1 MLARPYGYPP
11 FVGYTRRQAV
21 LTALVAN
28 AIKPV
33 RGRATV
39 VPVFFASWLTSELA
53 PHLLVV
59 QALDTLRAL
68 RRRELTLTGLTL
80 GALSAVGLGWMI
92 KRSAEVPA
100 QIDAVFHE
108 LEIAEDRDP
117 RTPFRAYARPFT
129 YRDRGVRVLRD
140 VAYTDGGRRAKLDIY
155 LPAEGDIEKAPVLIQ
170 IHGGA
175 WMISHKGQ
183 QGLLLMN
190 QMAARGWVCVAANYR
205 LAPKYRWPTQ
215 IIDVK
220 RAIAWVREHIA
231 EYGGDPDY
239 LILTGGSAGGHLSA
253 LATVTPSDPAWQP
266 GFEDADTSVSGCVPF
281 YGIYDF
287 DSDDAYAKPMRQ
299 FLTRVVFP
307 SGSTI
312 DDFRKASALHRLT
325 DDVPEFLVVHG
336 ANDSLANIEQARSF
350 VERLR
355 EINPGKVAYLELP
368 YTQHAFEVFGSV
380 RARHVIRGVGRW
392 LDWHRAQWLGE
403 RARVE
408 QSEVSAATIPR
419 SG

>member
-1 MLARPYGYPP
+1 
-11 FVGYTRRQAV
+11 VGYTRRQAV
-21 LTALVAN
+21 LAALVAN

-39 VPVFFASWLTSELA
+39 VPVFFSSWLTSELA
-53 PHLLVV
+53 PHILAA

-68 RRRELTLTGLTL
+68 RRREATVIGLAL
-80 GALSAVGLGWMI
+80 AALSALGLGWMLR
-92 KRSAEVPA
+92 RSHEVAGQVDAMLRNELEVPA
-100 QIDAVFHE
+100 D
-108 LEIAEDRDP
+108 LEP
-117 RTPFRAYARPFT
+117 RTRLSTYAQPFKYA
-129 YRDRGVRVLRD
+129 DRGVRVLRD
-140 VAYTDGGRRAKLDIY
+140 IAYTEGGRRAQLDIY
-155 LPAEGDIEKAPVLIQ
+155 LPAEGAIEKAPVLIQ

-205 LAPKYRWPTQ
+205 LAPKHRWPTQ
-215 IIDVK
+215 IVDVK

-253 LATVTPSDPAWQP
+253 LATVTPSDPQWQP

-299 FLTRVVFP
+299 FLSRVVFP
-307 SGSTI
+307 RDSTI
-312 DDFRKASALHRLT
+312 DDFRNASALHRLT

-336 ANDSLANIEQARSF
+336 TNDSLANVEQSRAF

-355 EINPGKVAYLELP
+355 AINPGKVTYLELP
-368 YTQHAFEVFGSV
+368 WTQHAFEVFGSV

-392 LDWHRAQWLGE
+392 LDWHRAQWLAE
-403 RARVE
+403 RERVE
-408 QSEVSAATIPR
+408 QSEVA
-419 SG
+419 G

>member
-1 MLARPYGYPP
+1 VS
-11 FVGYTRRQAV
+11 FTRRQAV
-21 LTALVAN
+21 LAALVAN

-39 VPVFFASWLTSELA
+39 VPVFFTSWLTSELA
-53 PHLLVV
+53 PHILVA

-68 RRRELTLTGLTL
+68 RRREATLTGLVL
-80 GALSAVGLGWMI
+80 AALSALGLGWMLR
-92 KRSAEVPA
+92 RSHDVAA
-100 QIDAVFHE
+100 QFDAMLRDE
-108 LEIAEDRDP
+108 LEIPADLEP
-117 RTPFRAYARPFT
+117 RTSLSTYARPFK
-129 YRDRGVRVLRD
+129 YADRGVRVLRD
-140 VAYTDGGRRAKLDIY
+140 IANTEGGRRARLAIY
-155 LPAEGDIEKAPVLIQ
+155 LPAEGAIEKAPVLLQ

-175 WMISHKGQ
+175 WTISHKGQ

-205 LAPKYRWPTQ
+205 LAPKHRWPTQ
-215 IIDVK
+215 IVDVK

-287 DSDDAYAKPMRQ
+287 DSKDAYSKPMRQ
-299 FLTRVVFP
+299 FLSRVLFP
-307 SGSTI
+307 PGATI
-312 DDFRKASALHRLT
+312 DDFRNASALHRLT

-336 ANDSLANIEQARSF
+336 TNDSLANIEQARTF

-355 EINPGKVAYLELP
+355 AINPGKVTYLELP
-368 YTQHAFEVFGSV
+368 WTQHAFEVFGSV

-392 LDWHRAQWLGE
+392 LDWHRAQWLAE
-403 RARVE
+403 RERDE
-408 QSEVSAATIPR
+408 QSEVA
-419 SG
+419 G

>member
-1 MLARPYGYPP
+1 
-11 FVGYTRRQAV
+11 VGYTRRQAV
-21 LTALVAN
+21 LAALVAN

-53 PHLLVV
+53 PQILVV

-68 RRRELTLTGLTL
+68 RRREATLTGLAL
-80 GALSAVGLGWMI
+80 GALSAVGLGWML
-92 KRSAEVPA
+92 KRSHEVAA
-100 QIDAVFHE
+100 QVDVLLRDE
-108 LEIAEDRDP
+108 LEIPPDLEP
-117 RTPFRAYARPFT
+117 RTPLRTYARPFKFA
-129 YRDRGVRVLRD
+129 DRGVRVLRD
-140 VAYTDGGRRAKLDIY
+140 VAYTEGGRRAQLDIY
-155 LPAEGDIEKAPVLIQ
+155 LPAEGAIEKAPVLIQ

-175 WMISHKGQ
+175 WMISHKGE

-205 LAPKYRWPTQ
+205 LAPKHRWPTQ

-220 RAIAWVREHIA
+220 RAIAWVRENIA

-239 LILTGGSAGGHLSA
+239 LVLTGGSAGGHLSA
-253 LATVTPSDPAWQP
+253 LATVTPSDPVWQP

-287 DSDDAYAKPMRQ
+287 DSNDAYAKPMRQ
-299 FLTRVVFP
+299 FLSRVVFP
-307 SGSTI
+307 GDVTI
-312 DDFRKASALHRLT
+312 EDFRNASALHRLT

-336 ANDSLANIEQARSF
+336 ANDSLANVEQARAF

-355 EINPGKVAYLELP
+355 EINPGKVTYLELP
-368 YTQHAFEVFGSV
+368 GTQHAFEVFGSV
-380 RARHVIRGVGRW
+380 RARHVVRGVGRW
-392 LDWHRAQWLGE
+392 LDWHRAQWLAE
-403 RARVE
+403 RSRVE
-408 QSEVSAATIPR
+408 QSEVA
-419 SG
+419 G

>member
-1 MLARPYGYPP
+1 
-11 FVGYTRRQAV
+11 VGYTRRQAV
-21 LTALVAN
+21 LAALVAN

-39 VPVFFASWLTSELA
+39 VPVFFSSWLTSELA
-53 PHLLVV
+53 PQILVV

-68 RRRELTLTGLTL
+68 RRREATLTGLAL
-80 GALSAVGLGWMI
+80 GALSAVGLGWML
-92 KRSAEVPA
+92 KRSNDVAG
-100 QIDAVFHE
+100 QIDTLLRNE
-108 LEIAEDRDP
+108 LEIPEDLGP
-117 RTPFRAYARPFT
+117 RTPLRTYARPFK
-129 YRDRGVRVLRD
+129 YADRGVRVLRD
-140 VAYTDGGRRAKLDIY
+140 IAYTEGGRRANLDVY
-155 LPAEGDIEKAPVLIQ
+155 LPAEGPIEKAPVLIQ

-175 WMISHKGQ
+175 WMISHKGE

-205 LAPKYRWPTQ
+205 LAPKHRWPTQ
-215 IIDVK
+215 IVDVK

-287 DSDDAYAKPMRQ
+287 DSDDAYAKPMRD

-307 SGSTI
+307 REASI
-312 DDFRKASALHRLT
+312 DDFRNASALHRLT

-336 ANDSLANIEQARSF
+336 ANDSLANVEQARSF
-350 VERLR
+350 VARLR
-355 EINPGKVAYLELP
+355 EINPGKVTYLELP
-368 YTQHAFEVFGSV
+368 GTQHAFEVFGSV

-392 LDWHRAQWLGE
+392 LDWHRAQWLAE
-403 RARVE
+403 HSRIE
-408 QSEVSAATIPR
+408 QSEVV
-419 SG
+419 G

>member
-1 MLARPYGYPP
+1 
-11 FVGYTRRQAV
+11 VGYTRRQAV

-33 RGRATV
+33 RGKATV

-59 QALDTLRAL
+59 QALDTLRAM
-68 RRRELTLTGLTL
+68 RRRELTLTGLAL
-80 GALSAVGLGWMI
+80 AMLSALGLGWML
-92 KRSAEVPA
+92 KRSRDVAA
-100 QIDAVFHE
+100 QVDTLLSGE
-108 LEIAEDRDP
+108 LEIPEDLEP
-117 RTPFRAYARPFT
+117 PTPLRRYARPFK
-129 YRDRGVRVLRD
+129 YADRGVRVLRD
-140 VAYTDGGRRAKLDIY
+140 IAYTEGGRRAKLDIY
-155 LPAEGDIEKAPVLIQ
+155 LPAEGAIEKAPVLIQ

-205 LAPKYRWPTQ
+205 LAPKHRWPTQ
-215 IIDVK
+215 IVDVK
-220 RAIAWVREHIA
+220 RAIAWVRENIA

-281 YGIYDF
+281 YGLYDF
-287 DSDDAYAKPMRQ
+287 DSNDAYAKPTRE
-299 FLTRVVFP
+299 FLSRVVFP
-307 SGSTI
+307 RGATA
-312 DDFRKASALHRLT
+312 DDFRNASALHRLT

-336 ANDSLANIEQARSF
+336 ANDSLANVEQARAF

-355 EINPGKVAYLELP
+355 AINPGKVTYLELP
-368 YTQHAFEVFGSV
+368 WTQHAFEVFGSV

-392 LDWHRAQWLGE
+392 LDWHRAQWLAE
-403 RARVE
+403 RERVE
-408 QSEVSAATIPR
+408 RSEV
-419 SG
+419 G

>member
-1 MLARPYGYPP
+1 M
-11 FVGYTRRQAV
+11 
-21 LTALVAN
+21 TALVAN

-53 PHLLVV
+53 PHILVA

-68 RRRELTLTGLTL
+68 RRREATLTGLALT
-80 GALSAVGLGWMI
+80 ALSATGLGWLLR
-92 KRSAEVPA
+92 RSHEVAA
-100 QIDAVFHE
+100 QVDALLRDE
-108 LEIAEDRDP
+108 LEIPADSEP
-117 RTPFRAYARPFT
+117 RTRLGTYARPFK
-129 YRDRGVRVLRD
+129 YADRGVRVLRN
-140 VAYTDGGRRAKLDIY
+140 VSYTEGGRRAKLDIY
-155 LPAEGDIEKAPVLIQ
+155 LPAEGAIAKAPVLIQ

-205 LAPKYRWPTQ
+205 LAPKHRWPTQ

-220 RAIAWVREHIA
+220 RAIAWVRENIA

-239 LILTGGSAGGHLSA
+239 LVLTGGSAGGHLSA

-281 YGIYDF
+281 YGVYDF

-299 FLTRVVFP
+299 FLSRVVFP
-307 SGSTI
+307 RGATT
-312 DDFRKASALHRLT
+312 DDFRNASALHRLT
-325 DDVPEFLVVHG
+325 DEVPEFLVVHG

-355 EINPGKVAYLELP
+355 EINPGKVTYLELP
-368 YTQHAFEVFGSV
+368 WTQHAFEVFGSV
-380 RARHVIRGVGRW
+380 RARHVIRGIGRW
-392 LDWHRAQWLGE
+392 LDWHRAQWLAE
-403 RARVE
+403 RSEVE
-408 QSEVSAATIPR
+408 QSEVA
-419 SG
+419 G

>member
-1 MLARPYGYPP
+1 MS
-11 FVGYTRRQAV
+11 FTRRQAV
-21 LTALVAN
+21 LAALVAN

-33 RGRATV
+33 RGRVTV

-53 PHLLVV
+53 PHILVA

-68 RRRELTLTGLTL
+68 RRREATLTALAL
-80 GALSAVGLGWMI
+80 AALSALGLGWMLR
-92 KRSAEVPA
+92 RSHDVAAQVDAMLRDELDIPA
-100 QIDAVFHE
+100 D
-108 LEIAEDRDP
+108 LEP
-117 RTPFRAYARPFT
+117 RARLHTYARPFK
-129 YRDRGVRVLRD
+129 YADRGVRVLRD
-140 VAYTDGGRRAKLDIY
+140 IAYTEGGRRAKLDIY
-155 LPAEGDIEKAPVLIQ
+155 LPAEGAIEKAPVLLQ

-215 IIDVK
+215 IVDVK

-239 LILTGGSAGGHLSA
+239 LVLTGGSAGGHLSA

-266 GFEDADTSVSGCVPF
+266 GFEEADTSVSGCVPF

-287 DSDDAYAKPMRQ
+287 DSNDAYAKPMRQ
-299 FLTRVVFP
+299 FLSRVVFP
-307 SGSTI
+307 PGTTI
-312 DDFRKASALHRLT
+312 DDFRNASALHRLT

-336 ANDSLANIEQARSF
+336 VNDSLANIEQARAF

-355 EINPGKVAYLELP
+355 EVNPGKVTYLELP
-368 YTQHAFEVFGSV
+368 GTQHAFEVFGSV
-380 RARHVIRGVGRW
+380 RAWHVIRGVGRW
-392 LDWHRAQWLGE
+392 LDWHRAQWLAE
-403 RARVE
+403 RERVE
-408 QSEVSAATIPR
+408 QSEVA
-419 SG
+419 G

>member
-1 MLARPYGYPP
+1 M
-11 FVGYTRRQAV
+11 GYTRRQAV
-21 LTALVAN
+21 LAVLVAN

-33 RGRATV
+33 RGAVTV

-53 PHLLVV
+53 PHILLA
-59 QALDTLRAL
+59 QALDTLRAI
-68 RRRELTLTGLTL
+68 RRREVTLTGLVL
-80 GALSAVGLGWMI
+80 AGLSAAGLAWMVR
-92 KRSAEVPA
+92 RSMEVPR
-100 QIDAVFHE
+100 QLDEILRTE
-108 LEIAEDRDP
+108 LDIPEDDDP
-117 RTPFRAYARPFT
+117 PTRLRTYARPFK
-129 YRDRGVRVLRD
+129 YGDRGVRVLRD
-140 VAYTDGGRRAKLDIY
+140 VPYTEGGRRAKLDIY
-155 LPAEGDIEKAPVLIQ
+155 LPAEGAVEKAPVLIQ

-205 LAPKYRWPTQ
+205 LAPKHRWPTQ

-220 RAIAWVREHIA
+220 RAIAWVRENIA

-253 LATVTPSDPAWQP
+253 LATVTPSDPTWQP

-287 DSDDAYAKPMRQ
+287 DPSDEAYAKSMQQ
-299 FLTRVVFP
+299 FLSRVVFP
-307 SGSTI
+307 RGATI
-312 DDFRKASALHRLT
+312 DDFRNASALHRLT

-336 ANDSLANIEQARSF
+336 VNDSLADIEQARAF

-355 EINPGKVAYLELP
+355 AINPGKVAYLELP
-368 YTQHAFEVFGSV
+368 WTQHAFEVFGSV

-392 LDWHRAQWLGE
+392 LDWHRSQWMAE
-403 RARVE
+403 RSRVE
-408 QSEVSAATIPR
+408 QSEVAGQA
-419 SG
+419 G

>member
-1 MLARPYGYPP
+1 MS
-11 FVGYTRRQAV
+11 FTRRQAV

-33 RGRATV
+33 RGAATV

-53 PHLLVV
+53 PHLLVA

-68 RRRELTLTGLTL
+68 RRREATVTGL
-80 GALSAVGLGWMI
+80 ALAAISAVGLGWML
-92 KRSAEVPA
+92 KRSTEVPRQVDELLLELEVPA
-100 QIDAVFHE
+100 DV
-108 LEIAEDRDP
+108 DP
-117 RTPFRAYARPFT
+117 RTPLRTYARPFKFH
-129 YRDRGVRVLRD
+129 DRGVRVLRD
-140 VAYTDGGRRAKLDIY
+140 VAYAEGGRRGTLDIY
-155 LPAEGDIEKAPVLIQ
+155 LPAEGAIDRAPVLIQ
-170 IHGGA
+170 IHGGG
-175 WMISHKGQ
+175 WTISHKGQ

-205 LAPKYRWPTQ
+205 LAPKHRWPTQ
-215 IIDVK
+215 IVDVK
-220 RAIAWVREHIA
+220 RAIAWVRENIA

-287 DSDDAYAKPMRQ
+287 DSNDAYSKTMRQ
-299 FLTRVVFP
+299 FLSRVVFP
-307 SGSTI
+307 RGATT
-312 DDFRKASALHRLT
+312 DDFRSASALHRLT
-325 DDVPEFLVVHG
+325 DDVPEFLVVHDT
-336 ANDSLANIEQARSF
+336 NDSLANIEQARSF
-350 VERLR
+350 VKRLR

-368 YTQHAFEVFGSV
+368 HTQHAFEVFGSV

-392 LDWHRAQWLGE
+392 LDWHRAQWLAE
-403 RARVE
+403 RSRVE
-408 QSEVSAATIPR
+408 QSEVA
-419 SG
+419 G

>member
-1 MLARPYGYPP
+1 
-11 FVGYTRRQAV
+11 VGYTRRQAV
-21 LTALVAN
+21 LAAFVAN

-39 VPVFFASWLTSELA
+39 VPVFFSSWLTSELA
-53 PHLLVV
+53 PQILVV

-68 RRRELTLTGLTL
+68 RRREATLTGLAL
-80 GALSAVGLGWMI
+80 GALSAVGLGWML
-92 KRSAEVPA
+92 KRSNEVA
-100 QIDAVFHE
+100 GQIDTLLRSE
-108 LEIAEDRDP
+108 LEIPEDLGP
-117 RTPFRAYARPFT
+117 RTPFRAYARPFK
-129 YRDRGVRVLRD
+129 YADRGVRVLRD
-140 VAYTDGGRRAKLDIY
+140 VAYTEGGRRAKLDIY
-155 LPAEGDIEKAPVLIQ
+155 LPAEGPIEKAPVLIQ

-175 WMISHKGQ
+175 WMISHKGE

-205 LAPKYRWPTQ
+205 LAPKHRWPTQ
-215 IIDVK
+215 IVDVK

-266 GFEDADTSVSGCVPF
+266 GFEHADTSVSGCVPF

-287 DSDDAYAKPMRQ
+287 DSDDAYAKPMRD

-307 SGSTI
+307 RDTTL
-312 DDFRKASALHRLT
+312 DDFRNASALHRLT
-325 DDVPEFLVVHG
+325 DDVPEFLVIHG
-336 ANDSLANIEQARSF
+336 TNDSLANVEQARSF
-350 VERLR
+350 VARLR
-355 EINPGKVAYLELP
+355 QINPGKVTYLELP
-368 YTQHAFEVFGSV
+368 GTQHAFEVFGSV

-392 LDWHRAQWLGE
+392 LDWHRAQWLAE
-403 RARVE
+403 HSRTE
-408 QSEVSAATIPR
+408 QSEVA
-419 SG
+419 G

>member
-1 MLARPYGYPP
+1 MLAGPSGYAPP
-11 FVGYTRRQAV
+11 VSFTRRQAV
-21 LTALVAN
+21 LAALVAN

-33 RGRATV
+33 RGKATV
-39 VPVFFASWLTSELA
+39 VPVFFSSWLTSELA
-53 PHLLVV
+53 PHILVA

-68 RRRELTLTGLTL
+68 RRREATVTGLAL
-80 GALSAVGLGWMI
+80 AALSALGLGWML
-92 KRSAEVPA
+92 KRSHEVA
-100 QIDAVFHE
+100 GQVDAMLRDE
-108 LEIAEDRDP
+108 LEIPADLE
-117 RTPFRAYARPFT
+117 TRARLSTYARPFK
-129 YRDRGVRVLRD
+129 YGDRGVRVLRD
-140 VAYTDGGRRAKLDIY
+140 IAYTEGGRRAQLDIY
-155 LPAEGDIEKAPVLIQ
+155 LPAEGAIEKAPVLIQ

-205 LAPKYRWPTQ
+205 LAPKHRWPTQ
-215 IIDVK
+215 IVDVK

-287 DSDDAYAKPMRQ
+287 DSNDAYAKPMRQ
-299 FLTRVVFP
+299 FLSRVVFP
-307 SGSTI
+307 RDSTI
-312 DDFRKASALHRLT
+312 DDFRNASALHRLT
-325 DDVPEFLVVHG
+325 DDVPEFLLVHG
-336 ANDSLANIEQARSF
+336 TNDSLANVEQSRAF

-355 EINPGKVAYLELP
+355 AINPGKVTYLELP
-368 YTQHAFEVFGSV
+368 WTQHAFEVFGSV

-392 LDWHRAQWLGE
+392 LDWHRAQWLAE
-403 RARVE
+403 RERVE
-408 QSEVSAATIPR
+408 QSEVA
-419 SG
+419 G

>member
-1 MLARPYGYPP
+1 MLA
-11 FVGYTRRQAV
+11 
-21 LTALVAN
+21 ALVAN

-33 RGRATV
+33 RGRVTV

-68 RRRELTLTGLTL
+68 RRRELRLTGLIL
-80 GALSAVGLGWMI
+80 GGLSALGLGWMLR
-92 KRSAEVPA
+92 RSSDVAA
-100 QIDAVFHE
+100 HIDTVLRNE
-108 LEIAEDRDP
+108 LEIPEDLEP
-117 RTPFRAYARPFT
+117 RTPLRRYARPFK
-129 YRDRGVRVLRD
+129 YADRGVRVLRD
-140 VAYTDGGRRAKLDIY
+140 VAYTEGGRRAKLDIY
-155 LPAEGDIEKAPVLIQ
+155 LPAEGRIEKAPVLIQ

-215 IIDVK
+215 IVDVK
-220 RAIAWVREHIA
+220 RAIAWVRENIA

-281 YGIYDF
+281 YGLYDF
-287 DSDDAYAKPMRQ
+287 DSNDPYAKPTRQ
-299 FLTRVVFP
+299 FLSRVVFP
-307 SGSTI
+307 SGATI
-312 DDFRKASALHRLT
+312 DDFRNASALHRLT

-336 ANDSLANIEQARSF
+336 ANDSLANVEQARAF
-350 VERLR
+350 VERIR
-355 EINPGKVAYLELP
+355 AINPGKVTYLELP
-368 YTQHAFEVFGSV
+368 WTQHAFEVFGSV

-392 LDWHRAQWLGE
+392 LDWHRAQWLAE
-403 RARVE
+403 RERVE
-408 QSEVSAATIPR
+408 RSEVAREA
-419 SG
+419 